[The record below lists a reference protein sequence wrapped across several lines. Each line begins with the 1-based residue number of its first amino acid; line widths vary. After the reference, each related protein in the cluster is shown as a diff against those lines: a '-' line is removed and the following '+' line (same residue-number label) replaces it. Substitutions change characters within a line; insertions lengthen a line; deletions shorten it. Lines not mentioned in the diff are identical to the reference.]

1 MDIAE
6 TPVRDIMH
14 TDYHRVHPDTPLS
27 DIYRI
32 IAQSGRKDI
41 VVIDENGRFAGMIS
55 ELDLLSSIGPG
66 MGIRSRKK
74 TGCIDC
80 IIKSGAQRAREVM
93 SRSHITVP
101 PSCTIE
107 QAMVSMEKNRHP
119 DVIVTDE
126 NGVAVGM
133 VELTDI
139 IAFLVQRGEL

>member
-1 MDIAE
+1 VEIAE
-6 TPVRDIMH
+6 TPVREIMH

-32 IAQSGRKDI
+32 IAGIGRKDI
-41 VVIDENGRFAGMIS
+41 IVIDENGQFAGMVT

-74 TGCIDC
+74 TGCIEC
-80 IIKSGAQRAREVM
+80 MIKSGAQRVREVM
-93 SRSHITVP
+93 SRSHIIVP
-101 PSCTIE
+101 PTCTIE
-107 QAMVSMEKNRHP
+107 QAMVAMEKNRHP

-126 NGVAVGM
+126 NGAAVGM
-133 VELTDI
+133 VELADI